1 MYLEA
6 KKNRGRHRR
15 TYLEILKLQQRY
27 GWCLQGETTTPKV
40 YGTFPAVKN
49 KQYRVFRVFRV

>member
-49 KQYRVFRVFRV
+49 KQ